1 MAKANLLVTYDPTHP
16 GKAKDEV
23 KILLG
28 ETGEDPEFLQSGI
41 EGIFLIRIEEPKK
54 TVKKLVEICS
64 GEPDKFGYTF
74 RWIPVDKWSSSDIGD
89 MSAEIRNLED
99 KIDDNEKWKLD
110 LTKRKY
116 DKYSTT
122 DLIMSLTENIGK
134 PNVDLKKPDKI
145 VKVDIIGEQAAISL
159 LNAGEY
165 LDVQKMKSHL

>member
-23 KILLG
+23 KTLLG

-54 TVKKLVEICS
+54 TVKKLAGICS

-74 RWIPVDKWSSSDIGD
+74 KWIPVDKWCSSDIKD
-89 MSAEIRNLED
+89 MSVEVSNLED

-116 DKYSTT
+116 DKHTT
-122 DLIMSLTENIGK
+122 TSLIETLTEGINK

-145 VKVDIIGEQAAISL
+145 VKVDIVGEQAAISL
-159 LNAGEY
+159 LNADEY
-165 LDVQKMKSHL
+165 LDVQKHKR

>member
-1 MAKANLLVTYDPTHP
+1 MTKANLIVTYDPTHP

-23 KILLG
+23 KTLLG
-28 ETGEDPEFLQSGI
+28 ETDEDPEFLQSEV

-54 TVKKLVEICS
+54 TVKKLAEICS

-74 RWIPVDKWSSSDIGD
+74 KWIPVDKWSSSDIGD
-89 MSAEIRNLED
+89 MSTEIRNLED
-99 KIDDNEKWKLD
+99 KIDANEKWKLD

-116 DKYSTT
+116 DKYTT
-122 DLIMSLTENIGK
+122 TNLIETLTEGINK

-159 LNAGEY
+159 LNADEY
-165 LDVQKMKSHL
+165 LDVHKIKK